1 MPSLDE
7 IFTLPDDQ
15 TTLRQP
21 ALDVDRVARFAE

>member
-15 TTLRQP
+15 TALRHL